1 MVDYSWFL
9 SIIRDMAKIR
19 VWAILLLILGLGIGY
34 FDYYSGIAPIG
45 TSFNKPFKLGLDL
58 RGGSQLTYRADV
70 SKIDQA
76 QIGEA
81 MTSLRTVIE
90 RRVNSV
96 GLTEAVV
103 QTEQT
108 SLGPKEHRLIIEIP
122 GVMDV
127 NEAVKLINKTPILE
141 FRVERP
147 DGPEKT
153 AIVEAKENI
162 MAQLEGASTTT
173 VQEIL
178 AKASP
183 LALEDSDFM
192 PSGLTGQY
200 LKRASVQLNQGGTS
214 LGPTISLEFN
224 DDGAKKFAEITK
236 GNVGKRVGIF
246 LDGQIISAPTVQEEI
261 KDGRAE
267 ISGEFK
273 LQEAKDLVRDLNLG
287 ALPVPVELISTQ
299 TIGAT
304 LGQEAYDK
312 GVKATILGFLVIAI
326 FMIVWYRL
334 PGLIS
339 VVSLGIYLS
348 LMIALFKLIPITMT
362 AGGIAGLILSIGI
375 AVDANVLIFER
386 MKEEMKRGKS
396 IHNSVLDGFSRAWT
410 SIRDSNFSTIISAS
424 ILYWFGTAMIK
435 GFSLNLILGVL
446 VSMFTA
452 IVLSR
457 TLLLAITPTDNTFKR
472 FIFSSGFSSGK
483 AKQQ

>member
-1 MVDYSWFL
+1 
-9 SIIRDMAKIR
+9 MAKIR
-19 VWAILLLILGLGIGY
+19 VWAVLLLILGLGIGY
-34 FDYYSGIAPIG
+34 FDYYSGHAPAG
-45 TSFNKPFKLGLDL
+45 TFFDKPFKLGLDL
-58 RGGSQLTYRADV
+58 RGGSQLTYRADI
-70 SKIDQA
+70 SKIDPTQV
-76 QIGEA
+76 GEA

-96 GLTEAVV
+96 GLTEALV

-108 SLGPKEHRLIIEIP
+108 SLGQNENRLIVEIP

-147 DGPEKT
+147 DGPEKQ
-153 AIVEAKENI
+153 AIVTARENLI
-162 MAQLEGASTTT
+162 AQLKMAGTTT
-173 VQEIL
+173 AAGIL
-178 AKASP
+178 KNANP
-183 LALEDSDFM
+183 LALEDPDFM

-200 LKRASVQLNQGGTS
+200 LKRANVQLAQGNSGN
-214 LGPTISLEFN
+214 LGPTIGIEF
-224 DDGAKKFAEITK
+224 DSDGAKKFAEITK
-236 GNVGKRVGIF
+236 ANVNKRVGIF
-246 LDGQIISAPTVQEEI
+246 LDGQLISAPTVREEI
-261 KDGRAE
+261 KDGKAE
-267 ISGEFK
+267 ISGQFK

-312 GVKATILGFLVIAI
+312 GVQATLLGFLIIAI

-334 PGLIS
+334 PGIVS
-339 VVSLGIYLS
+339 VLSLGIYLS
-348 LMIALFKLIPITMT
+348 TMIALFKLIPITMT

-386 MKEEMKRGKS
+386 MKEEMRRGKS
-396 IHNSVLDGFSRAWT
+396 IHNAMLDGFGRAWT
-410 SIRDSNFSTIISAS
+410 SIRDSNFSTIISAL

-435 GFSLNLILGVL
+435 GFSLNLVIGVF

-452 IVLSR
+452 IILSR
-457 TLLLAITPTDNTFKR
+457 TFLLAITPSDSTFSR
-472 FIFSSGFSSGK
+472 FLFSSGFGSGK
-483 AKQQ
+483 SKSEELKVKS

>member
-1 MVDYSWFL
+1 
-9 SIIRDMAKIR
+9 MAKIR
-19 VWAILLLILGLGIGY
+19 VWAILLLIIGLGIGY
-34 FDYYSGIAPIG
+34 FDYYSGIVPAG
-45 TSFNKPFKLGLDL
+45 TTFSKPFKLGLDL

-70 SKIDQA
+70 SKIDPSQV
-76 QIGEA
+76 GEA

-108 SLGPKEHRLIIEIP
+108 SIGAKENRLIIEIP

-127 NEAVKLINKTPILE
+127 NEAVKLINKTPVLE

-147 DGPEKT
+147 DGVEKQ
-153 AIVEAKENI
+153 AILKAREDV
-162 MAQLEGASTTT
+162 MAQLEAVGTSSAVASA
-173 VQEIL
+173 EIL
-178 AKASP
+178 KNANP
-183 LALEDSDFM
+183 LAFEDPEFM

-200 LKRASVQLNQGGTS
+200 LKRANVQLNQNAGS
-214 LGPTISLEFN
+214 MGPTIGIEF
-224 DDGAKKFAEITK
+224 DADGAKKFAEITK
-236 GNVGKRVGIF
+236 NNVGKRVGIF
-246 LDGQIISAPTVQEEI
+246 LDGQVISAPNVNEEI
-261 KDGRAE
+261 RDGKAE
-267 ISGEFK
+267 ISGQFT

-312 GVKATILGFLVIAI
+312 GVQATMIGFLVIAI
-326 FMIVWYRL
+326 FMILWYRL
-334 PGLIS
+334 PGVIA
-339 VVSLGIYLS
+339 VVSLATYLS
-348 LMIALFKLIPITMT
+348 IMVALFKLIPITMT

-386 MKEEMKRGKS
+386 MKEELKRGKT
-396 IHNSVLDGFSRAWT
+396 IRNSMADGFSRAWT
-410 SIRDSNFSTIISAS
+410 SIRDSNISTIISAS

-435 GFSLNLILGVL
+435 GFSLNLVIGVL

-452 IVLSR
+452 TTLSR
-457 TLLLAITPTDNTFKR
+457 TFLLAITPHDGKFSR
-472 FIFSSGFSSGK
+472 FIFSSGFSSGRSK
-483 AKQQ
+483 KQ